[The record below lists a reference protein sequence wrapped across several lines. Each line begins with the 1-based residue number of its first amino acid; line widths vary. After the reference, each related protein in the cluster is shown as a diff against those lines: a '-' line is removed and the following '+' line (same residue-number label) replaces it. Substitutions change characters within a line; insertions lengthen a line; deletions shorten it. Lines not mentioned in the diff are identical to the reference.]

1 MIFKVLTLF
10 PELFQSFFDW
20 SIIGRARARKIL
32 ELEAVNIRDF
42 SLNKHHKVD
51 DYPYGG
57 GLGMVMSAEP
67 IVRCLESV
75 NTDNAR
81 VIYLSP
87 QGKIFNQTEALR
99 LSKEERLVLLCGHYE
114 GVDERVIENYVDEE
128 LSIGDFVMTGGEVAA
143 MAVIEATARL
153 LPGVLKSEKSYAEES
168 FSDGLLEYPQYTR
181 PETFRGSK
189 VPEVLLNGNHKEI
202 EKWRHNMSLENTR
215 KKRGDLWL
223 RYETEH
229 TKRD

>member
-87 QGKIFNQTEALR
+87 QGKIFNQTEALK

>member
-81 VIYLSP
+81 GIYLSP
-87 QGKIFNQTEALR
+87 QGKIFNQTEALK

>member
-75 NTDNAR
+75 NTDNER

-87 QGKIFNQTEALR
+87 QGKIFNQTEALK